1 MNFYNTS
8 PWRDGF
14 KEFEPKV
21 LTAQLDDPVNKIEV
35 KSSPVRIPPSF
46 LLALFLLLSSF
57 LFHSGAVYTGVFKL
71 QWSTAGQFL
80 VWFCK
85 SGSGTTFSLKAL
97 TLSVSPKQWRP
108 STAVPPLFETLL
120 LMAPKVFF
128 SRFEAVTAQFF
139 SYYTGLQCAT
149 VLLVELLALLLVP
162 LINWQF

>member
-1 MNFYNTS
+1 MTS
-8 PWRDGF
+8 WIFITQAPGAMASKNSSLKFWQLSWMTLWTKLRWRVPP
-14 KEFEPKV
+14 FE
-21 LTAQLDDPVNKIEV
+21 
-35 KSSPVRIPPSF
+35 SHPPF
-46 LLALFLLLSSF
+46 CLHCFFCLVHFCFTLGRLHGCFQA
-57 LFHSGAVYTGVFKL
+57 
-71 QWSTAGQFL
+71 AGQFL

-149 VLLVELLALLLVP
+149 VLLIELLALLLVP

>member
-1 MNFYNTS
+1 MKDSVINNFVNFYNTS

-71 QWSTAGQFL
+71 Q
-80 VWFCK
+80 
-85 SGSGTTFSLKAL
+85 GSF
-97 TLSVSPKQWRP
+97 
-108 STAVPPLFETLL
+108 
-120 LMAPKVFF
+120 
-128 SRFEAVTAQFF
+128 
-139 SYYTGLQCAT
+139 
-149 VLLVELLALLLVP
+149 
-162 LINWQF
+162 